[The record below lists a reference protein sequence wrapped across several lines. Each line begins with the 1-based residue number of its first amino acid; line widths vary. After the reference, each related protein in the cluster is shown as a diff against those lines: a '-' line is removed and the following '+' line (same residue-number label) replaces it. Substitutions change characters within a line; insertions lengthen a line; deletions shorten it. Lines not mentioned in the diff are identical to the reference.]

1 MVPDHQTRRDIVG
14 ELHYETRFAL
24 REHDFA
30 ILEDLDFKHVPVG
43 FKIFNVES
51 DLEGLGLERLEA
63 RMAWCQM
70 LVEAQKGK
78 GFYATAENQSCEP
91 GIFLTGH
98 GELTPIAASGRI
110 GPAFDIFPEER
121 ANRRVYNHI
130 TCLAAGSTY
139 ATAFAPYDKLTF
151 DPDLLLLVCDNMV
164 QGERV
169 MRATQWDTGD
179 MIVSR
184 MTYVMGCNW
193 MFTYPYSSGEINV
206 VWTGVCHGMTGHEL
220 FPTGLPI
227 VSIPWGHIDRVLRNL
242 REMPRILPSH
252 TDQKAEAER
261 RGCERLGVDQI
272 I

>member
-1 MVPDHQTRRDIVG
+1 VG
-14 ELHYETRFAL
+14 ELNYEARFAL
-24 REHDFA
+24 RDRGLG
-30 ILEDLDFKHVPVG
+30 ILDDLEFKYAPVG
-43 FKIFNVES
+43 MKFFNVES
-51 DLEGLGLERLEA
+51 DLEGLGLERLES

-78 GFYATAENQSCEP
+78 AFYATAQNQSCEP

-98 GELTPIAASGRI
+98 GELAPIAASGRI
-110 GPAFDIFPEER
+110 GPAFDIYPDER
-121 ANRRVYNHI
+121 ANRRIYNHI
-130 TCLAAGSTY
+130 TCLAAGSTF
-139 ATAFAPYDKLTF
+139 ATGFAPYDMLTF
-151 DPDLLLLVCDNMV
+151 DPDVLIIVCDNMV
-164 QGERV
+164 QGERM

-193 MFTYPYSSGEINV
+193 MFTYPFTSGEINV

-220 FPTGLPI
+220 YPTGLPI
-227 VSIPWGHIDRVLRNL
+227 VCVPWNQIDRVMRNL

-252 TDQKAEAER
+252 TAEREECER
-261 RGCERLGVDQI
+261 RGCERLGVDGI